1 MIYKALYNDGT
12 GDPLLAIFVKHQSV
26 DNKTNMNVREM
37 LCHAACIFVFNKIL
51 FVFFKERLKTKCFH
65 FILYRSS

>member
-1 MIYKALYNDGT
+1 MTASDKFYFVINSVKIIYKALYNDGT

-37 LCHAACIFVFNKIL
+37 LCNAACIFVFNKIL
-51 FVFFKERLKTKCFH
+51 VFL
-65 FILYRSS
+65 